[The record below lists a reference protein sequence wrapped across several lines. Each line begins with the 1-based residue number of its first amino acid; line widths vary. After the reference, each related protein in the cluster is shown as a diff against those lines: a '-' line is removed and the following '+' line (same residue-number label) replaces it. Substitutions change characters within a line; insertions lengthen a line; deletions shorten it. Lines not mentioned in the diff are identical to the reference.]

1 MWRNALLAT
10 VTVLTGFVLLAVSQI
25 DFLLPYK
32 HYLLANYGR
41 SIAAYFVLLAVNLF
55 GVFFWISRKLLLKD
69 TGRKLVHLE
78 KQLRAG
84 EVARDLSER
93 LQMEAGE

>member
-1 MWRNALLAT
+1 MWRNALVAT
-10 VTVLTGFVLLAVSQI
+10 ITVLIGFLLAALSQI

-32 HYLLANYGR
+32 HYLLARYGR
-41 SIAAYFVLLAVNLF
+41 SIAVYLSLLAVNLF
-55 GVFFWISRKLLLKD
+55 SLFFWISRKLLLKD

>member
-10 VTVLTGFVLLAVSQI
+10 VTVLVGFGLLTVSQI

-32 HYLLANYGR
+32 HYLLAHYGR

>member
-1 MWRNALLAT
+1 MWRNALVAT
-10 VTVLTGFVLLAVSQI
+10 ITVLVGFVLLVVMQL

-32 HYLLANYGR
+32 HYL
-41 SIAAYFVLLAVNLF
+41 IAEYRAPVLVYLGLLAVNLF
-55 GVFFWISRKLLLKD
+55 GLFFWATRKLLLKD

-84 EVARDLSER
+84 EVVRDLSER
-93 LQMEAGE
+93 LHREASE

>member
-1 MWRNALLAT
+1 MWRNALVAT
-10 VTVLTGFVLLAVSQI
+10 ITVLTGFVLLALTQL
-25 DFLLPYK
+25 DFLMPYK
-32 HYLLANYGR
+32 RYLQAQYGTV
-41 SIAAYFVLLAVNLF
+41 ILIYLGLLGVNLF
-55 GVFFWISRKLLLKD
+55 GLFFWITRKLLLKD

-93 LQMEAGE
+93 LQMEASE

>member
-41 SIAAYFVLLAVNLF
+41 SIAAYFVLLAANLF

>member
-1 MWRNALLAT
+1 MWRNALIAT
-10 VTVLTGFVLLAVSQI
+10 VTVLTGFILLALTQL

-32 HYLLANYGR
+32 RYLAAQYGSAILMYLGLLAM
-41 SIAAYFVLLAVNLF
+41 NLF
-55 GVFFWISRKLLLKD
+55 GLFFWMTRKLLLKD

-84 EVARDLSER
+84 ELARDLSER
-93 LQMEAGE
+93 LQMEASE

>member
-1 MWRNALLAT
+1 MWRNALMAT
-10 VTVLTGFVLLAVSQI
+10 ITALTGFVLLALSQL

-32 HYLLANYGR
+32 RYVLARYGTAILVYLSLLA
-41 SIAAYFVLLAVNLF
+41 LNLF
-55 GVFFWISRKLLLKD
+55 GLFFWATRKLWLKD
-69 TGRKLVHLE
+69 TGRKLLHLE

-93 LQMEAGE
+93 LHVEADE

>member
-1 MWRNALLAT
+1 MWRNALVAT
-10 VTVLTGFVLLAVSQI
+10 ITVLTGFILLALMQL

-32 HYLLANYGR
+32 HYLLTQYGTAILVYLGLL
-41 SIAAYFVLLAVNLF
+41 SINLF
-55 GVFFWISRKLLLKD
+55 GLFFWVTRKLLLKD

-93 LQMEAGE
+93 LQMEASE

>member
-1 MWRNALLAT
+1 MWRNALVAT
-10 VTVLTGFVLLAVSQI
+10 ITVLIGFVLLTVSQI

-32 HYLLANYGR
+32 HYLLAQYGR
-41 SIAAYFVLLAVNLF
+41 SIAVYFSLLAGNLF

-93 LQMEAGE
+93 LRMEAGE

>member
-1 MWRNALLAT
+1 MWRNALVAT
-10 VTVLTGFVLLAVSQI
+10 ITVLVGFVLLAVMQL

-32 HYLLANYGR
+32 HYVLAQYR
-41 SIAAYFVLLAVNLF
+41 SAVLVYLALLAVNLF
-55 GVFFWISRKLLLKD
+55 GVFFWATRKLLLKD

-84 EVARDLSER
+84 EVVRDLSER
-93 LQMEAGE
+93 LRREAGE

>member
-1 MWRNALLAT
+1 MWRNTLVLT
-10 VTVLTGFVLLAVSQI
+10 TTVLVAFVLAAIMQL

-32 HYLLANYGR
+32 HYLIAQYGQSVLIYLGLLGANL
-41 SIAAYFVLLAVNLF
+41 FVL
-55 GVFFWISRKLLLKD
+55 FFWITRKLLLKD

-78 KQLRAG
+78 KQLQAG

-93 LQMEAGE
+93 LHLEANE